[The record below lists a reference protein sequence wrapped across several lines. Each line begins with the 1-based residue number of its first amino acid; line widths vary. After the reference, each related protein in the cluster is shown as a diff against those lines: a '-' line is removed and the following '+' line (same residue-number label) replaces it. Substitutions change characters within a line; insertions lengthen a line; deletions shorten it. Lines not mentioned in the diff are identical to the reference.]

1 MKLNFRSICGLLL
14 VAFLSGSAGS
24 PSPTRAQT
32 LQHPRRTPIVDA
44 FQKNKDAVVSITG
57 KQLVRQSNPFWGFE
71 DWGLFRP
78 RLQARPFLGSGFVL
92 DNRGYVVTN
101 AHVVSGALEITVIMA
116 DGSQFPAEKI
126 VASEPL
132 DMALLKIEPE
142 NPLPTVQLGRSDD
155 LMIGETVLAIGN
167 PFGYQ
172 HTLTDGI
179 ISAVHRDMQ
188 IEDKEFPNLI
198 QISAPIN
205 PGNSG
210 GPLININGSVIG
222 MNTAIRRAAE
232 GIGFAIPVDQLRE
245 NLAKILYAN
254 IEDDRRIDFGAQIV
268 DFPRPDNQNQTPI
281 LRKGVLLQSVRPD
294 SAAAH
299 AGLRNDDVITAVA
312 GTATNSAIDLYLEL
326 LEQKLDRETKF
337 EIWRNQN
344 DSANSPKKQLNI
356 SVTLKERPKPDAAA
370 LALKMFGINVHS
382 LTDRQTENYGGTAE
396 PGYIAVSSVQPGS
409 PADNSGILKG
419 DLIMVINNS
428 PIHDLDSLGY
438 KLETITEGTLVNITV
453 YRSRNTRWGREIWKF
468 DAKLKALSPDNK
480 KTPSQ
485 NRIDL

>member
-1 MKLNFRSICGLLL
+1 MKHNYRSICGLLL
-14 VAFLSGSAGS
+14 VAFLAGSAGF
-24 PSPTRAQT
+24 PGPARAES
-32 LQHPRRTPIVDA
+32 LPYPRRTPIVEA

-78 RLQARPFLGSGFVL
+78 QLQARPFLGSGFVL

-126 VASEPL
+126 VASESM

-142 NPLPTVQLGRSDD
+142 IPLPTVQLGRSDD

-232 GIGFAIPVDQLRE
+232 AIGFAIPVDQLRE

-268 DFPRPDNQNQTPI
+268 DFPRPDNQTQTPI
-281 LRKGVLLQSVRPD
+281 LRKGVFVQSVRPD
-294 SAAAH
+294 SDAAR
-299 AGLRNDDVITAVA
+299 AGLRSHDAITAVA
-312 GTATNSAIDLYLEL
+312 GTATNSAIDFYLEL
-326 LEQKLDRETKF
+326 LEQKLDRETEF
-337 EIWRNQN
+337 EIWRHQN
-344 DSANSPKKQLNI
+344 GSADSPKKQLNI
-356 SVTLKERPKPDAAA
+356 SVTLKERPKPDAPA
-370 LALKMFGINVHS
+370 LALQMFGLNIYS
-382 LTDRQTENYGGTAE
+382 LSNQQAEKFGGTAE
-396 PGYIAVSSVQPGS
+396 PGYVAVSSVKPGS
-409 PADNSGILKG
+409 PADNSGIVKD
-419 DLIMVINNS
+419 DLIMVINNT

-438 KLETITEGTLVNITV
+438 KLETITEGSLVNLTV

-468 DAKLKALSPDNK
+468 DAKLRAQSNNNK
-480 KTPSQ
+480 KPPQ
-485 NRIDL
+485 NRVNL

>member
-1 MKLNFRSICGLLL
+1 MKHNFNIIRCFLLI
-14 VAFLSGSAGS
+14 AFLTGSAGS
-24 PSPTRAQT
+24 PSPAQAQAI
-32 LQHPRRTPIVDA
+32 QHPRRTPIVEA

-57 KQLVRQSNPFWGFE
+57 KQLVRESNPFWGFE

-101 AHVVSGALEITVIMA
+101 AHVVSGALEVTVIMA
-116 DGSQFPAEKI
+116 DGSQFPAETI
-126 VASEPL
+126 VASESL
-132 DMALLKIEPE
+132 DMALLKIEPK

-210 GPLININGSVIG
+210 GPLLNINGYVIG

-232 GIGFAIPVDQLRE
+232 AIGFAIPVDQLRE

-254 IEDDRRIDFGAQIV
+254 IQDDRRIDFGAKIV
-268 DFPRPDNQNQTPI
+268 DFPPPDNQTQILI
-281 LRKGVLLQSVRPD
+281 LRKGVLIQSVRPD
-294 SAAAH
+294 SAADL
-299 AGLRNDDVITAVA
+299 AGLRSDDVITAVA
-312 GTATNSAIDLYLEL
+312 GTPTNSAINFYLEL
-326 LEQKLDRETKF
+326 LEQKLDQKIEF
-337 EIWRNQN
+337 EIWRKQN
-344 DSANSPKKQLNI
+344 DSTNSPKKQLNI
-356 SVTLKERPKPDAAA
+356 SVTLKERPKPDAAD
-370 LALKMFGINVHS
+370 LALNMFGINVHS
-382 LTDRQTENYGGTAE
+382 LTERQIDNYGGAAE
-396 PGYIAVSSVQPGS
+396 PGYIAVSSVVPRS
-409 PADNSGILKG
+409 PADNSGIVKG
-419 DLIMVINNS
+419 DLIMVINNT
-428 PIHDLDSLGY
+428 PIQNLDSLGY
-438 KLETITEGTLVNITV
+438 KLETISQGSLVNITV
-453 YRSRNTRWGREIWKF
+453 YRSKNTRWGREIWKF
-468 DAKLKALSPDNK
+468 DAKLKAQSPDK
-480 KTPSQ
+480 KNTPHQ